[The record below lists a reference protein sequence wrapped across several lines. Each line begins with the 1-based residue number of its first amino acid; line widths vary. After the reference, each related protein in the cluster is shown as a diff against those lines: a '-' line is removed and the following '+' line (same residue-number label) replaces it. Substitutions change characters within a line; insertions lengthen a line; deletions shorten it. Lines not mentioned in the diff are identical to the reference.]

1 MQNEVLQLESLGPQD
16 AALLTALCKSS
27 DASTPWVEVGE
38 FRHTQLEH
46 RKAIDRLE
54 QVGYIRKE
62 RIYNK
67 ECYCVSV
74 TAMTQLREHQLIAE
88 VLDTAEAMWSEFRGH
103 FKNSKDA
110 PLSLRTVAESIGKP
124 MELIDLVHIY
134 MLEWWRTPR
143 CITNDEAVDQ
153 FVVVDEQVHDHKSFD
168 DCIEE
173 LRQVQSRRLQSAP
186 SGFINSSWLGDAP
199 APSATPALPAFLE
212 PSWFGKLPSHAQALM
227 REMHTASHSGL
238 VALTAMGIRAVIDV
252 VADDLL
258 GAAGWGFA
266 KKLTALSEAGELTPA
281 QHQAISAVVEVGH
294 AAAHRAHV
302 PSERDVLL
310 MFEVLNHVL
319 CSAYGLQSTP
329 GELMART
336 PPNPNAAKGGK
347 VS

>member
-1 MQNEVLQLESLGPQD
+1 MPNEMLMPEPLSPQD
-16 AALLTALCKSS
+16 AALLTALFKSS
-27 DASTPWVEVGE
+27 GAYTPWVEVGE
-38 FRHTQLEH
+38 FRHAQLEH

-62 RIYNK
+62 RIHSN
-67 ECYCVSV
+67 ECYCVSL
-74 TAMTQLREHQLIAE
+74 TAMSQLRAHQLVAE
-88 VLDTAEAMWSEFRGH
+88 VLDTAEAMWIEFRDH
-103 FKNSKDA
+103 FKNSKKA
-110 PLSLRTVAESIGKP
+110 PLSLRTVAQSVGKP
-124 MELIDLVHIY
+124 IELIDIVHIY

-153 FVVVDEQVHDHKSFD
+153 LVVVDEQVHDHESFD

-186 SGFINSSWLGDAP
+186 NGFITSPWPGDSQ
-199 APSATPALPAFLE
+199 APSVAPLLPSFLE
-212 PSWFGKLPSHAQALM
+212 PSWFGKLPPHAQALM

-252 VADDLL
+252 VADHLL
-258 GAAGWGFA
+258 GAAGWGFE
-266 KKLTALSEAGELTPA
+266 KKLTALCEAGQLTPI
-281 QHQAISAVVEVGH
+281 QHEALSAVVEVGH

-319 CSAYGLQSTP
+319 CSAYGLQNTP
-329 GELMART
+329 AELKART
-336 PPNPNAAKGGK
+336 PPKPNVAKGSK
-347 VS
+347 AS